1 MATSDAIPEMMTAL
15 QLVEYNKDYKLASIP
30 VPVAGTGELLVRVA
44 AASFCHT
51 DLQVHQGVYESR
63 FPMVPSHEPVG
74 TIVRRGPNTD
84 SKWEI
89 GQRVGVLNFK
99 HPCGTCRK
107 CRWHKGEYGTLDA
120 RFCESKNMAGI
131 TTDGGFAEYLLADA
145 ATTVLLPEGLG
156 FEQAAPLM
164 CAGATVWNALSQ
176 CNLKPGQTVGII
188 GIGGLGILAVQFA
201 KALGYQTVAVDN
213 CLENLTLSSDTGPG
227 LEPDLLVDYNDSEG
241 TPKIWNFTDGLGLR
255 AAVVCNDDVQAAEWS
270 LKLLQPRG
278 TCVPLG
284 LPEKGYHFNAFD
296 LVFNELVIKGS
307 LCASRDSVEAMMKVV
322 AKHGIKSHI
331 TAVALKDAAALP
343 TKYKNRDFKG
353 RLVVTMDK

>member
-15 QLVEYNKDYKLASIP
+15 QLVEVELRSYELPVGSGCKELTLKQYNKDYKLASIP

-74 TIVRRGPNTD
+74 TIVRRGLNTD

-99 HPCGTCRK
+99 HPCGSCRK

-156 FEQAAPLM
+156 FEQGAPLM
-164 CAGATVWNALSQ
+164 CAG
-176 CNLKPGQTVGII
+176 
-188 GIGGLGILAVQFA
+188 
-201 KALGYQTVAVDN
+201 
-213 CLENLTLSSDTGPG
+213 
-227 LEPDLLVDYNDSEG
+227 
-241 TPKIWNFTDGLGLR
+241 
-255 AAVVCNDDVQAAEWS
+255 VCF
-270 LKLLQPRG
+270 RF
-278 TCVPLG
+278 
-284 LPEKGYHFNAFD
+284 Y
-296 LVFNELVIKGS
+296 
-307 LCASRDSVEAMMKVV
+307 SRM
-322 AKHGIKSHI
+322 
-331 TAVALKDAAALP
+331 
-343 TKYKNRDFKG
+343 F
-353 RLVVTMDK
+353 